1 LQNING
7 RFVQADRFLYVS
19 FKNKKQRADIA
30 KNGSR
35 PFYIKTSSAISRM
48 GLSQRALS
56 AAAATAVVVTT
67 TAAVVS
73 AATAE
78 NDDKKNNP

>member
-1 LQNING
+1 MQKING
-7 RFVQADRFLYVS
+7 RFVQADRFLYVP

-30 KNGSR
+30 KTAAALFILTHPQQYAEWG
-35 PFYIKTSSAISRM
+35 F
-48 GLSQRALS
+48 SQRALS

-73 AATAE
+73 AAAAE

>member
-7 RFVQADRFLYVS
+7 RFVQADRFLYVM

-48 GLSQRALS
+48 GL
-56 AAAATAVVVTT
+56 
-67 TAAVVS
+67 
-73 AATAE
+73 
-78 NDDKKNNP
+78 